1 MNSPIEEIKK
11 AVAENRT
18 GDALSRL
25 LELSQNNKQLHDAIH
40 IVLAEFNDLT
50 SQRLKGT
57 IDNSEATRRLNVIH
71 DKILVA
77 LGAFDSEGRVLP
89 GSMMG
94 KKTSAAGLLGRIT
107 VYLWGGAAL
116 LCLLYTI
123 PYLILNGNIEGI
135 GHDLSISIIPV
146 LLGLVTFIGYVLA
159 LVVSASKK

>member
-25 LELSQNNKQLHDAIH
+25 LELTQSNKQLHDAIH

-57 IDNSEATRRLNVIH
+57 IDNSEATRRLNVVH

-77 LGAFDSEGRVLP
+77 LGAFDSQGKVLP
-89 GSMMG
+89 GSVVG
-94 KKTSAAGLLGRIT
+94 KKSSAVSVLGKLTLLLGGLSAT
-107 VYLWGGAAL
+107 TGMVELSLGKPYVVFA
-116 LCLLYTI
+116 I
-123 PYLILNGNIEGI
+123 PLF
-135 GHDLSISIIPV
+135 
-146 LLGLVTFIGYVLA
+146 LGFCTFIGYILA
-159 LVVSASKK
+159 MVVSASKK

>member
-1 MNSPIEEIKK
+1 MNSPIEAIKQ

-18 GDALSRL
+18 SDALSRL
-25 LELSQNNKQLHDAIH
+25 LELTQSNKQLHDAIH

-77 LGAFDSEGRVLP
+77 LGAFDSQGRVLP

-116 LCLLYTI
+116 LAI
-123 PYLILNGNIEGI
+123 ILPTFHWIFFGFEGSGKVANIGI
-135 GHDLSISIIPV
+135 FPF

-159 LVVSASKK
+159 MVVSASKK